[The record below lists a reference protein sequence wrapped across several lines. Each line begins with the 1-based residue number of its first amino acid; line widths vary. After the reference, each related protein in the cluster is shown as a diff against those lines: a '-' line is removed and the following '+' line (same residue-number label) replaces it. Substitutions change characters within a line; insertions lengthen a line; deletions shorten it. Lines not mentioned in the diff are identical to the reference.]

1 MSVQTSRR
9 LFTAEEYH
17 RMAAAGILCED
28 DRVELLQGEIV
39 EMSPI
44 GSRHVACVNRL
55 TQRFS
60 ALLGQRAIVSV
71 QNPVLLGEFSEPE
84 PDLTLLRW
92 RDDFYGDALP
102 RAEEVLLLVE
112 VAQSSAETDREVK
125 MALYAQGRVA
135 EVWLVDLE
143 AGLIEVYRVPEGGSY
158 KKVQQFRRGQLVAA
172 EAFPE
177 AVLAVESIV
186 G

>member
-1 MSVQTSRR
+1 MSVQTARR
-9 LFTAEEYH
+9 LFNTEEYH

-60 ALLGQRAIVSV
+60 TLLGKRAIVSV

-84 PDLTLLRW
+84 PDLALLRW
-92 RDDFYGDALP
+92 RDDFYGEALP
-102 RAEEVLLLVE
+102 RAEDVLLLVE
-112 VAQSSAETDREVK
+112 VARE
-125 MALYAQGRVA
+125 
-135 EVWLVDLE
+135 
-143 AGLIEVYRVPEGGSY
+143 
-158 KKVQQFRRGQLVAA
+158 
-172 EAFPE
+172 
-177 AVLAVESIV
+177 
-186 G
+186 

>member
-1 MSVQTSRR
+1 MSVQTARR
-9 LFTAEEYH
+9 LFNTEEYH

-60 ALLGQRAIVSV
+60 TLLGKRAIVSV

-84 PDLTLLRW
+84 PDLALLRW
-92 RDDFYGDALP
+92 RDDFYGEALP
-102 RAEEVLLLVE
+102 RAEDVLLLVE
-112 VAQSSAETDREVK
+112 VAQSSVETDREVK
-125 MALYAQGRVA
+125 MALYAQAGVV

-143 AGLIEVYRVPEGGSY
+143 VEQVEVFRVPEGASY
-158 KKVQQFRRGQLVAA
+158 GEVQGFGRGQSVSA

-177 AVLAVESIV
+177 AVLAVEEMI